1 MNLNTTLRLS
11 GAAMGVAR
19 TRLNVTA
26 SNLANAETTRTPEG
40 GPYKRRVVQV
50 EARRLLDSEGHP
62 VGRALGTVLREP
74 VATQVSMDQ
83 RPARLVYDPTH
94 PDANDDGYVA
104 MPNIEVV
111 EEMVNMIAANRAYT
125 AAASAIQTVKTM
137 AQRALDI
144 AT

>member
-1 MNLNTTLRLS
+1 LNTTLRLS

-26 SNLANAETTRTPEG
+26 SNLANAETTRTPEA
-40 GPYKRRVVQV
+40 GPYKRRTVEV
-50 EARRLLDSEGHP
+50 EARPLFDTENEP
-62 VGRALGTVLREP
+62 VGRAFGAALQEP
-74 VATQVSMDQ
+74 VAVRVSLDK
-83 RPARLVYDPTH
+83 RPDRLLYDPTH

-111 EEMVNMIAANRAYT
+111 EEMVNMIAANRAYSV
-125 AAASAIQTVKTM
+125 AASALQTVKTM